1 MPRPGGRGGL
11 DLPPRRL
18 DGGMEAERRPL
29 AGAAAAV
36 GDEAAISP
44 THARDRAGDWAPAT
58 RPRRALATRN
68 TLPEIEA
75 RISDG
80 HIVMLRIHC
89 EDGKGVLFRLL
100 AEVEGLRPA
109 SLIHAYH
116 CHALPLGLHPHHKH
130 MAKASS

>member
-1 MPRPGGRGGL
+1 MEGWRQSAAPRPA
-11 DLPPRRL
+11 
-18 DGGMEAERRPL
+18 AE
-29 AGAAAAV
+29 
-36 GDEAAISP
+36 EAAISP

-58 RPRRALATRN
+58 RPRRTLATRN

-100 AEVEGLRPA
+100 AEVE
-109 SLIHAYH
+109 
-116 CHALPLGLHPHHKH
+116 
-130 MAKASS
+130 